1 MVTPMT
7 PCFHVRHVLL
17 MPATCDCAWLLTT
30 PIVATMRG
38 HRSLALLDRSHYDPL
53 EPCAPGEFRVFEA
66 WLFSRCCC
74 FVGIVATATVV
85 SQHSSKF
92 VATIA
97 VTARL
102 KFVWQGSVYIWCCEG
117 GRGILDP
124 GCSGRQIRGRLRSTL
139 GRCGWRLPP
148 WMLAGVVLWVWQPIF
163 LTRGASP

>member
-1 MVTPMT
+1 MLGML
-7 PCFHVRHVLL
+7 CYC
-17 MPATCDCAWLLTT
+17 MPATCDCAWLLTM

-38 HRSLALLDRSHYDPL
+38 HRSLVLLDRSHHDPL
-53 EPCAPGEFRVFEA
+53 EPCAPGEFRVFESG
-66 WLFSRCCC
+66 LFCRCCC

-102 KFVWQGSVYIWCCEG
+102 KFVWRRACCGEGVGG

-124 GCSGRQIRGRLRSTL
+124 GCSGRQIRGWLRSAL
-139 GRCGWRLPP
+139 GRCGWRLPGISCQNGP
-148 WMLAGVVLWVWQPIF
+148 
-163 LTRGASP
+163 SPQGQFHRQSCNFKNQ